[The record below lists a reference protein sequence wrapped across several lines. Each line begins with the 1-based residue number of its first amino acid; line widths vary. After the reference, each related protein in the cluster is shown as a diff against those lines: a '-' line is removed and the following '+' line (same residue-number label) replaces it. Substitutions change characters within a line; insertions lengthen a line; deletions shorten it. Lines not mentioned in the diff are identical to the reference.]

1 MPRRYGGRGAGGVRS
16 RRVYTYEVHPN
27 ADRTAPVSLDR
38 DDIEVWEHWTRGGR
52 LPERY
57 GLTVHH
63 YGDGASSGWFLRRT
77 SIEIRTDRD
86 RIIRELVAAVDLL
99 RATPPQHHD
108 TLRRLCDAGHIDQ
121 AVELARVLS

>member
-1 MPRRYGGRGAGGVRS
+1 MPKRYGRGAGSVRS

-27 ADRTAPVSLDR
+27 PDRTAPIRLDR

-63 YGDGASSGWFLRRT
+63 YGDGARSGWFLRRT
-77 SIEIRTDRD
+77 SIATRTDRD
-86 RIIRELVAAVDLL
+86 RIIRLGAPAPE
-99 RATPPQHHD
+99 HHD